1 MGGEHGMD
9 LFLRSP
15 CRGLDWVH
23 PPDGASSWMW
33 QILFYIL
40 LLLSLIFAGIG
51 LLAKRGLGEHR
62 GE

>member
-1 MGGEHGMD
+1 MAWIFFCVALVAALIG
-9 LFLRSP
+9 FI
-15 CRGLDWVH
+15 
-23 PPDGASSWMW
+23 PPDGASSGMW